1 MKRWIFCCL
10 SLLLV
15 GTALAQTP
23 ADSVSRSEAID
34 SVVVTARKPLMIYK
48 QTGNIAVNIEQLK
61 YAPLFAGEKDIF
73 KFLQLLPGVSAG
85 KDGMSGLLVRG
96 GSNDQT
102 LILYDDVPIYN
113 QAHAYGILSIFSGET
128 VQSAEVSK
136 GYISPAYGSRLSALT
151 QIRTRDGD
159 RQDHR
164 QSLTVGTLSLAGT
177 VDGPIVRNK
186 GSYLVSARYFF
197 PEAVLALVGNAVRF
211 GFYDLTGKLSYDIHP
226 DHTLSLGVYS
236 GDDHMANK
244 EDYARNEYGWGNTT
258 ASLRLESRWNDN
270 LRSSV
275 VAYYTYLQNR
285 QESEYEDDD
294 FKNWGKT
301 TYKTHEFG
309 ARLTFDQR
317 LIKAWSLE
325 YGANISHQRFMP
337 MHSKGYVNGQ
347 HKERGYSSEQLV
359 SVAIPSNSSLTDC
372 RFVCPDGPTAVS
384 GALFLNNRFQW
395 GGWRA
400 DVGIRGA
407 MYDNSEQTRFAVE
420 PRAQLAYD
428 FGNDNAIWLSG
439 TINSQALVQYN
450 RYYYSMPIDFWT
462 PFRDGKL
469 QHAWQVAL
477 GGRARLRENLTLS
490 LEGYYKRM
498 RNLPLIY
505 DSDDFLLGRGG
516 FVYGTGRAWGLE
528 IMLQRQTERLSL
540 TVSYTYTNSRR
551 SSEGVSY
558 PFEYDVPH
566 DFNTFLSYDVLKRP
580 GRRHTFTF
588 NMSWRSGLPYRL
600 TNESYPDTNGNPIV
614 GITAYPSMRM
624 RNYFRSD
631 ISYNMERRKRNG
643 VRNWQFSIINWTWH
657 KNPVCIYPYQ
667 GTYKATVLVPIM
679 PSVSY
684 TRTFGK

>member
-15 GTALAQTP
+15 ATALAQTP

-211 GFYDLTGKLSYDIHP
+211 GFYDLTGKLAYDIHP
-226 DHTLSLGVYS
+226 SHTLSLGVYS
-236 GDDHMANK
+236 GDDHMTNK

-270 LRSSV
+270 LRSSI

-317 LIKAWSLE
+317 LTRAWSLD

-359 SVAIPSNSSLTDC
+359 S
-372 RFVCPDGPTAVS
+372 

-395 GGWRA
+395 SGWRA
-400 DVGIRGA
+400 DVGIRAA

-428 FGNDNAIWLSG
+428 FGNDNAMWLSG

-469 QHAWQVAL
+469 QHAWQMAL

-490 LEGYYKRM
+490 LEGYYKQM

-551 SSEGVSY
+551 SSEGVTYS
-558 PFEYDVPH
+558 FEYDVPH

>member
-359 SVAIPSNSSLTDC
+359 S
-372 RFVCPDGPTAVS
+372 

-588 NMSWRSGLPYRL
+588 NMSWRSGLPDRL

>member
-226 DHTLSLGVYS
+226 GHTLSLGVYS
-236 GDDHMANK
+236 GDDHMTNK

-258 ASLRLESRWNDN
+258 ASLRLESRWSDN
-270 LRSSV
+270 LRSSI

-317 LIKAWSLE
+317 LTRAWSLD

-347 HKERGYSSEQLV
+347 HKERGYSSEQL
-359 SVAIPSNSSLTDC
+359 
-372 RFVCPDGPTAVS
+372 VS

-505 DSDDFLLGRGG
+505 DSDYFLLGRGG

>member
-85 KDGMSGLLVRG
+85 KDGMSGLLARG

-226 DHTLSLGVYS
+226 GHTLSLGVYS
-236 GDDHMANK
+236 GDDHMTNK

-258 ASLRLESRWNDN
+258 ASLRLESRWSDN
-270 LRSSV
+270 LRSSI

-317 LIKAWSLE
+317 LTRAWSLD

-347 HKERGYSSEQLV
+347 HKERGYSSEQL
-359 SVAIPSNSSLTDC
+359 
-372 RFVCPDGPTAVS
+372 VS

-477 GGRARLRENLTLS
+477 RGRARLLENLTLS

>member
-1 MKRWIFCCL
+1 MRKLLAGCL
-10 SLLLV
+10 ALCIPALL
-15 GTALAQTP
+15 TAQTP
-23 ADSVSRSEAID
+23 ADSISRTETID
-34 SVVVTARKPLMIYK
+34 SVVVTARRPLMVYK
-48 QTGNIAVNIEQLK
+48 QTGNIAVDIEQLK

-136 GYISPAYGSRLSALT
+136 GFISPAYGSRLSALT
-151 QIRTRDGD
+151 QIRTREGD
-159 RQDHR
+159 RLNHR

-177 VDGPIVRNK
+177 LDGPIKRDK
-186 GSYLVSARYFF
+186 GSYLISARYFF
-197 PEAVLALVGNAVRF
+197 PEAVLAIADNDIRY
-211 GFYDLTGKLSYDIHP
+211 GFNDITGKLTYDIHRN
-226 DHTLSLGVYS
+226 HTLSLGVYS
-236 GDDHMANK
+236 GDDHMKNK
-244 EDYARNEYGWGNTT
+244 EDHAENGFGWGNTT

-285 QESEYEDDD
+285 QETKFKDDG
-294 FKNWGKT
+294 FSNWGKT
-301 TYKTHEFG
+301 TFKTHEFG
-309 ARLTFDQR
+309 ARMTFDQR
-317 LIKAWSLE
+317 LSHIWMLE
-325 YGANISHQRFMP
+325 YGATFSHQRFEP
-337 MHSKGYVNGQ
+337 MHTKSIINGQ
-347 HKERGYSSEQLV
+347 HKERGYSSEQL
-359 SVAIPSNSSLTDC
+359 
-372 RFVCPDGPTAVS
+372 VS

-400 DVGIRGA
+400 DVGVRGA
-407 MYDNSEQTRFAVE
+407 VYDNSEQTKYAVE
-420 PRAQLAYD
+420 PRAQLSYD
-428 FGNDNAIWLSG
+428 FGRDNAVWLSG
-439 TINSQALVQYN
+439 TINSQALVQFN

-462 PFRDGKL
+462 PFRDGRL
-469 QHAWQVAL
+469 QHAWQVSL
-477 GGRARLRENLTLS
+477 GGRAKLHENLTLS
-490 LEGYYKRM
+490 VEGYYKRM

>member
-226 DHTLSLGVYS
+226 GHTLSLGVYS
-236 GDDHMANK
+236 GDDHMTNK
-244 EDYARNEYGWGNTT
+244 EDYARNECGWGNPT
-258 ASLRLESRWNDN
+258 ASLRLESRWSDN
-270 LRSSV
+270 LRSSI

-317 LIKAWSLE
+317 LTRAWSLD

-347 HKERGYSSEQLV
+347 HKERGYSSEQL
-359 SVAIPSNSSLTDC
+359 
-372 RFVCPDGPTAVS
+372 VS

>member
-226 DHTLSLGVYS
+226 GHTLSLGVYS
-236 GDDHMANK
+236 GDDHMTNK

-258 ASLRLESRWNDN
+258 ASLRLESRWSDN
-270 LRSSV
+270 LRSSI

-317 LIKAWSLE
+317 LTRAWSLD

-347 HKERGYSSEQLV
+347 HKERGYSSEQL
-359 SVAIPSNSSLTDC
+359 
-372 RFVCPDGPTAVS
+372 VS

-528 IMLQRQTERLSL
+528 IMLQRQRERLSL

>member
-226 DHTLSLGVYS
+226 GHTLSLGVYS
-236 GDDHMANK
+236 GDDHMTNK

-258 ASLRLESRWNDN
+258 ASLRLESRWSDN
-270 LRSSV
+270 LRSSI

-317 LIKAWSLE
+317 LTRAWSLD

-347 HKERGYSSEQLV
+347 HKERGYSSEQL
-359 SVAIPSNSSLTDC
+359 
-372 RFVCPDGPTAVS
+372 VS

-614 GITAYPSMRM
+614 GITAYPSMRL

>member
-226 DHTLSLGVYS
+226 GHTLSLGVYS
-236 GDDHMANK
+236 GDDHMTNK

-270 LRSSV
+270 LRSSI

-317 LIKAWSLE
+317 LTRAWSLD

-347 HKERGYSSEQLV
+347 HKERGYSSEQL
-359 SVAIPSNSSLTDC
+359 
-372 RFVCPDGPTAVS
+372 VS

-490 LEGYYKRM
+490 LEGYYKQM

>member
-359 SVAIPSNSSLTDC
+359 S
-372 RFVCPDGPTAVS
+372 

-551 SSEGVSY
+551 SLEGVSY

>member
-34 SVVVTARKPLMIYK
+34 SVVVTARKPLLIYK

-359 SVAIPSNSSLTDC
+359 S
-372 RFVCPDGPTAVS
+372 

>member
-15 GTALAQTP
+15 ATALAQTP
-23 ADSVSRSEAID
+23 ADSVSRNKAID

-211 GFYDLTGKLSYDIHP
+211 GFYDLTGKLAYDIHP
-226 DHTLSLGVYS
+226 SHTLSLGVYS
-236 GDDHMANK
+236 GDDHMTNK

-270 LRSSV
+270 LRSSI

-317 LIKAWSLE
+317 LTRAWSLD

-359 SVAIPSNSSLTDC
+359 S
-372 RFVCPDGPTAVS
+372 

-400 DVGIRGA
+400 DVGIRAA

-428 FGNDNAIWLSG
+428 FGNDNAMWLSG

-469 QHAWQVAL
+469 QHAWQMAL

-490 LEGYYKRM
+490 LEGYYKQM

-551 SSEGVSY
+551 SSEGVTY

>member
-317 LIKAWSLE
+317 LIKAWSLG

-347 HKERGYSSEQLV
+347 HKERGYSSEQL
-359 SVAIPSNSSLTDC
+359 
-372 RFVCPDGPTAVS
+372 VS